1 MRRISRLLFV
11 LFLLAAVTGCDQI
24 TKVVARDRLASGP
37 PVPLL
42 NGAIRLVYSQNPGAF
57 LSLGA
62 QLPASLRF
70 LFFVVFAGIVLGV
83 LVAFIL
89 RKERVSLLLLAGLSL
104 LACGGIGN
112 LIDRILHSG
121 DVVDF
126 MILQVGGLHT
136 GIFNVADLAIVA
148 GVGVVL
154 LVSLRPNQEPSG

>member
-1 MRRISRLLFV
+1 MKKIYRLLFALV
-11 LFLLAAVTGCDQI
+11 LLTAVTGCDQV
-24 TKVVARDRLASGP
+24 TKVIARDQLASSP
-37 PVPLL
+37 PVSLL
-42 NGAIRLVYSQNPGAF
+42 NGVIRLVYSQNSGAF

-70 LFFVVFAGIVLGV
+70 LFFVVFAGGVLAA

-89 RKERVSLLLLAGLSL
+89 REEKVSLLLLTGLSL

-112 LIDRILHSG
+112 LIDRILHHG

-126 MILQVGGLHT
+126 MILQVGSLHT

-148 GVGVVL
+148 GVCVVL
-154 LVSLRPNQEPSG
+154 LASLRPHREPIG